1 MNWSGRI
8 RNEKL
13 REHVQ
18 RKQYIIRAPKSKTV
32 ERDEISDVEQI
43 QEQMKQVIVINARM
57 NWLNHKVKDAVQ
69 LRDSAWKDV
78 FIRSNIKN
86 LEIKMYENLRRGRG
100 REKR

>member
-43 QEQMKQVIVINARM
+43 
-57 NWLNHKVKDAVQ
+57 
-69 LRDSAWKDV
+69 
-78 FIRSNIKN
+78 
-86 LEIKMYENLRRGRG
+86 
-100 REKR
+100 